1 MSTQKEI
8 DDRLVVLM
16 EKWQKYEDDTIKM
29 TTDIVGKTK
38 NKLIKQVMEIIRQD
52 SAQHRR
58 VQQFIIDSLTK
69 EALQLQPEELADIW
83 DMIEKHIE
91 MEEETV
97 RLAEEA
103 RKDTRLLAQKYFIN
117 YLLTDERKHVE
128 MLDRLNDIKKGMY
141 PYSS

>member
-1 MSTQKEI
+1 MPTQKEL
-8 DDRLVVLM
+8 DARLVAIM
-16 EKWQKYEDDTIKM
+16 EKWQKLEDDTIKM
-29 TTDIVGKTK
+29 TSDIIGKTD

-58 VQQFIIDSLTK
+58 VQQFIVETMTK
-69 EALQLQPEELADIW
+69 EAVRLQPEELADIW
-83 DMIEKHIE
+83 DLIEKHIA

-103 RKDTRLLAQKYFIN
+103 KRDTGLLVQKYFIN

-128 MLDRLNDIKKGMY
+128 LLDRLNEVKKGMY
-141 PYSS
+141 PYVS

>member
-8 DDRLVVLM
+8 DERLVALM
-16 EKWQKYEDDTIKM
+16 EKWQVLEDDTIKM
-29 TTDIVGKTK
+29 TTDIMAKTD
-38 NKLIKQVMEIIRQD
+38 NKVIKQVMEIVRQD

-58 VQQFIIDSLTK
+58 VQQFIIDSMTK
-69 EALQLQPEELADIW
+69 EALKLQPEELADIW
-83 DMIEKHIE
+83 DLVEKHIE

-103 RKDTRLLAQKYFIN
+103 KRDTRLLAQKYFIN

-128 MLDRLNDIKKGMY
+128 LLDKLNEIKKGMY

>member
-8 DDRLVVLM
+8 DERLVALM
-16 EKWQKYEDDTIKM
+16 KKWQKLEDDTIKM
-29 TTDIVGKTK
+29 TTDIMGKTD
-38 NKLIKQVMEIIRQD
+38 NKLIKQVMEIVRQD

-58 VQQFIIDSLTK
+58 VQQFIIDSLTV
-69 EALQLQPEELADIW
+69 EAIKLQPEELADIW
-83 DMIEKHIE
+83 DMIEQHIE

-103 RKDTRLLAQKYFIN
+103 RRDTRLLTQKYFIN

-128 MLDRLNDIKKGMY
+128 LLDRLNEIKKGMY

>member
-1 MSTQKEI
+1 MPTQKEL
-8 DDRLVVLM
+8 DERLVAIM
-16 EKWQKYEDDTIKM
+16 KKWQKLEDDTIKM
-29 TTDIVGKTK
+29 TGDIIGKTE

-58 VQQFIIDSLTK
+58 VQQFIVDTMTK
-69 EALQLQPEELADIW
+69 EAVKLQPEELADIW
-83 DMIEKHIE
+83 DLVEKHIE

-103 RKDTRLLAQKYFIN
+103 KRDTRLLVQKYFIN

-128 MLDRLNDIKKGMY
+128 LLDRLNEIKKGMY
-141 PYSS
+141 PYVS